1 MLDPCAAHEHPDRAR
16 PPASELDIAA
26 AAALFRAMGDP
37 GRLAVLHALTG
48 GEGCV
53 SDLAAEL
60 GLDLPLLSQRLR
72 VLRDAGLVA
81 VRREGRHAYYR
92 LLDDHVAQLVS
103 NALAHAREPLTQES
117 P

>member
-1 MLDPCAAHEHPDRAR
+1 MVEPCAIHEHPDRPR
-16 PPASELDIAA
+16 TPATETDVAA

-53 SDLAAEL
+53 TDLAAEL

-81 VRREGRHAYYR
+81 ARREGRHVYYR

-103 NALAHAREPLTQES
+103 NALAHAREPLPQES